1 MIPRVPRWP
10 GFRPLAGSM
19 LFNVASGCFTITL
32 GQALFEKSGSVSA
45 FTGVVVIEYLVPIL
59 LGAVAGSV
67 ADRVN
72 PALVCAVASI
82 LPALALMGY
91 LVAPAGL
98 VIMGIAIGLIVNLI
112 RPFYRAG
119 IFAVGPRS
127 VDAVDLPRYNM
138 RWTVSVQA
146 GQIVG
151 GAIAGAFLWAAG
163 PKWAFFAAATA
174 YALAAYA
181 LASARSMVSAT
192 QDQDGTTRDGW
203 ISVLREALD
212 SRWSVLSLL
221 LLGVDFLTIAAFN
234 VALAPLVHQLYGNE
248 SWLGI
253 LDVCFAVG
261 AIVAPTLWGRYS
273 SSVSSRAAVTSGFAI
288 QIVGF
293 ATIALGLESG
303 GALGQSAVPLGA
315 VVLGIGV
322 AVSSSQ
328 QVSILQSGAK
338 ASTLGRIGALR
349 QAVIGLTTAVTLPVV
364 GHLVDKNVAAACGGV
379 VAFLALGA
387 VVNMAVARRERVGRE
402 EIFAA

>member
-1 MIPRVPRWP
+1 MLSMLPRWP
-10 GFRPLAGSM
+10 GFRALAGSM
-19 LFNVASGCFTITL
+19 LFNLASGCFTITL

-45 FTGVVVIEYLVPIL
+45 FTGVVVIEYVVPIL
-59 LGAVAGSV
+59 LGAVAGSM

-72 PALVCAVASI
+72 PAVVCAVASI
-82 LPALALMGY
+82 VPALALMGY

-98 VIMGIAIGLIVNLI
+98 VVMGIAIGLIVNLV

-127 VDAVDLPRYNM
+127 LHPTDLPRYNM

-151 GAIAGAFLWAAG
+151 GAVAGAFLWAAG

-181 LASARSMVSAT
+181 LASARSLVSST
-192 QDQDGTTRDGW
+192 DDGDDGTKDGW
-203 ISVLREALD
+203 ISVLREALE
-212 SRWSVLSLL
+212 SPWSVLSLL

-261 AIVAPTLWGRYS
+261 AIAAPALWGRYS
-273 SSVSSRAAVTSGFAI
+273 SRVSGRGAVTSGFAT
-288 QIVGF
+288 QILGF

-303 GALGQSAVPLGA
+303 GLLGQSAVPLGA
-315 VVLGIGV
+315 VLLGLGV

-328 QVSILQSGAK
+328 QVSILQVGAK
-338 ASTLGRIGALR
+338 STTLGRIGALR
-349 QAVIGLTTAVTLPVV
+349 QGVIGLTTAMTLPVI
-364 GHLVDKNVAAACGGV
+364 GHLVDKDLAAACGAVAAMLALGV
-379 VAFLALGA
+379 VANIG
-387 VVNMAVARRERVGRE
+387 VARRERSRE
-402 EIFAA
+402 PSSR